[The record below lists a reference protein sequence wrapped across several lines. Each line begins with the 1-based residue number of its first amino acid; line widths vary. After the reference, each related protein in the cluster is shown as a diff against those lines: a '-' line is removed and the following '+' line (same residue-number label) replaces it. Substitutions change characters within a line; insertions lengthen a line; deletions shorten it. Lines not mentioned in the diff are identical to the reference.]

1 MAADLDALLS
11 SLAVPAEFARY
22 DDLDDANVLVK
33 LDRWKTE
40 SVDAAVG
47 LRHLLLSSHNG
58 KATVVELPLGDRAR
72 VAAAASSLVFEN
84 EWTTEVSRLRCQ
96 GESARLRDV
105 INA

>member
-1 MAADLDALLS
+1 MADLDALLS
-11 SLAVPAEFARY
+11 SLAVPAEFARC

-40 SVDAAVG
+40 SVDAAAG
-47 LRHLLLSSHNG
+47 LRDLLLSSHNG

-72 VAAAASSLVFEN
+72 VVAAASSLVFEN
-84 EWTTEVSRLRCQ
+84 EWTTEVSRHRCQ

-105 INA
+105 TNA

>member
-1 MAADLDALLS
+1 MADLDALLS
-11 SLAVPAEFARY
+11 SLAVPTEFAKY

-40 SVDAAVG
+40 SVDASVG
-47 LRHLLLSSHNG
+47 LRDLLLGSQKG

-84 EWTTEVSRLRCQ
+84 EWTTQASRHRCQ
-96 GESARLRDV
+96 GEPARLRDV